1 MSGRVHYSKS
11 GAIASVVFDRADARN
26 AMTWQMYDQLV
37 AACRAISEDD
47 EVRVAVFRGAGG
59 QFAAGTDIAQFAEFT
74 GADSGIAYERR
85 MDATLEAIER
95 VGKPVIAVVEG
106 SCVGGGLIIA
116 AACDLRIATISA
128 RFGVPIARTLGN
140 CLSPGNIARLLAHFG
155 PARTK
160 RMLLFGELLSA
171 SEAVSCGFVARTA
184 ELQDIDRVAEELCG
198 RVAGQAP
205 LTMFA
210 AKEMIRRIA
219 NAQIPDCD
227 DLIRLVYGSADF
239 REGVTSFL
247 GKRSP
252 VWRGK

>member
-1 MSGRVHYSKS
+1 MSGRVYYSKS

-85 MDATLEAIER
+85 MER

-247 GKRSP
+247 R
-252 VWRGK
+252 RGAAVEP